1 MKFDKGDFV
10 GSGGLRIAKE
20 RGVRDI
26 LVGFKMRGNAVPNDG
41 DAVVS
46 ESGRPI
52 GRITSSRLSP
62 TMGTGFGYARV
73 PVEVGTEGGVL
84 HIWVD
89 GTNHLADVTLR
100 PFYDPDGVRLRE

>member
-1 MKFDKGDFV
+1 M
-10 GSGGLRIAKE
+10 RIAYE

-26 LVGFKMRGNAVPNDG
+26 LVGFKMRDNAVPNDG

-52 GRITSSRLSP
+52 GRITSARLSP

-84 HIWVD
+84 HIRVD